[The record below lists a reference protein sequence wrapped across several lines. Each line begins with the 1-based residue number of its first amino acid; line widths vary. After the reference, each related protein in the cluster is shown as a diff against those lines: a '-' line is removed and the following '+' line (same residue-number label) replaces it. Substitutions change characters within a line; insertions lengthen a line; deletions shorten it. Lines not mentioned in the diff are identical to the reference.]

1 MNRYFYY
8 LVLLNM
14 LTNVI
19 SYVPQTLIEYRFSGT
34 LSSMLISVPIGTL
47 LMYTLMK
54 SLAHLPQQ
62 DLPQILEQMMGKK
75 VAALIK
81 VYCLLL
87 WFFAGVITI
96 YAIADITIR
105 YVNPDNPIWQII
117 LLFVIVGWYIATRKS
132 RNVLYTVEIV
142 LFLYVPLITL
152 IFAKSFI
159 NRAFLYDSVIAT
171 TGHIFTPPGLE
182 TLSAAT
188 YIFSGY
194 LNMVFFNKVFQKP
207 VETKRIWMF
216 GLLGLGILLT
226 SFYIPIGFHGADG
239 VGDYTYPWVSTAD
252 SMRIELG
259 IVERVMYIFI
269 VLYTGIS
276 AISIGVHWHAAN
288 QLLTSMVKAESTRG
302 TIIRF
307 LVFAV
312 LGAAVIFIGVM
323 LDEKSIFKLG
333 RVWLIV
339 RLASEVVL
347 VAFIYFAARRRRHE
361 ADSM

>member
-1 MNRYFYY
+1 M
-8 LVLLNM
+8 
-14 LTNVI
+14 T
-19 SYVPQTLIEYRFSGT
+19 
-34 LSSMLISVPIGTL
+34 
-47 LMYTLMK
+47 
-54 SLAHLPQQ
+54 
-62 DLPQILEQMMGKK
+62 
-75 VAALIK
+75 
-81 VYCLLL
+81 
-87 WFFAGVITI
+87 
-96 YAIADITIR
+96 
-105 YVNPDNPIWQII
+105 
-117 LLFVIVGWYIATRKS
+117 
-132 RNVLYTVEIV
+132 
-142 LFLYVPLITL
+142 
-152 IFAKSFI
+152 
-159 NRAFLYDSVIAT
+159 
-171 TGHIFTPPGLE
+171 
-182 TLSAAT
+182 T

-312 LGAAVIFIGVM
+312 LGVSCHLHWGNAG
-323 LDEKSIFKLG
+323 
-333 RVWLIV
+333 
-339 RLASEVVL
+339 
-347 VAFIYFAARRRRHE
+347 
-361 ADSM
+361 